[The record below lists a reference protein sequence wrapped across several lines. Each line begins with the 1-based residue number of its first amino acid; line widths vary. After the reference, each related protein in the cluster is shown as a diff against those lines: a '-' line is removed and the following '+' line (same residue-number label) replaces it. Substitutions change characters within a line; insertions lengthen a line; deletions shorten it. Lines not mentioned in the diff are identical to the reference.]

1 VTQQASTQ
9 ERGSSFSIE
18 PYYKFYNDLG
28 IDSDLFREWSIKEE
42 EALILRD
49 LCVGA
54 CSVVTIG
61 VFGGLSTAIALDA
74 MPDVSVYYAIDPFF
88 SRYAALDN
96 YRAAYEA
103 TIASFRRSGQ
113 RVTTLHG
120 FASIPGAEVDE
131 LAGGDE
137 WWKDFSTWYQLNRV
151 AAEIDLC
158 FIDGDHHKEVATT
171 DFLTVWPRIRPGG
184 NVVLHDIS
192 DPIWEPELA
201 CLLKLIARMPD
212 ATVSAI
218 STGINGIATVT
229 KGKAPRL
236 EH

>member
-1 VTQQASTQ
+1 MTRQAGIR
-9 ERGSSFSIE
+9 ERGSIFSME
-18 PYYKFYNDLG
+18 PYYEFYADLG
-28 IDSDLFREWSIKEE
+28 IDSDLFRKWSIKEE

-54 CSVVTIG
+54 RAVVTIG
-61 VFGGLSTAIALDA
+61 VFGGLSTAISLDA
-74 MPDVSVYYAIDPFF
+74 MPDVSAYYAIDPFF
-88 SRYAALDN
+88 SRYTALDN

-103 TIASFRRSGQ
+103 TVASYRRLGQ

-151 AAEIDLC
+151 PAEIDLC

-171 DFLTVWPRIRPGG
+171 DFLTAWPRVRPGG
-184 NVVLHDIS
+184 HVVLHDIS
-192 DPIWEPELA
+192 DPIWAPELA

-212 ATVSAI
+212 ATVRTVT
-218 STGINGIATVT
+218 TGINGIATVT
-229 KGKAPRL
+229 KEKGRRG
-236 EH
+236 